1 MKNKSL
7 YLSIKYIISLMRFSK
22 SIPSHIKVI
31 DSSYNGL
38 DGNELPLKIIK
49 SKNSLNR
56 TLIIFPGASPTA
68 EEHSGLLFLSS
79 VLSDIGFN
87 VYIPRMP
94 LLKDLNISED
104 NVDWF
109 SHGYSQLIKRDDID
123 GSKVSCM
130 GVSFGGAIL
139 LKASLQDS
147 MLKSPPHSI
156 ITYGTFYDVE
166 KSMEFLIRGK
176 IKIKGKDVSIKPHEW
191 GLVVFMHNF
200 IGSVNVGFDTANIE
214 KILAL
219 RVQDKDVDK
228 ELINLSEKDRQLVN
242 DILSSTISDE
252 VARIIDII
260 FKKRMNVLD
269 GISPKNWCENI
280 NTKTFVMHGANDNMV
295 PYTQSVDLANHL
307 PNSELFISY
316 LYEHNE
322 ISPKRSFF
330 YKIKEL
336 LRIVSYMRGYIKY
349 HEN

>member
-7 YLSIKYIISLMRFSK
+7 HLSIKYIISLIRFSK
-22 SIPSHIKVI
+22 STPSHIKVT

-49 SKNSLNR
+49 GKSNLNR

-68 EEHSGLLFLSS
+68 EKHSGLLFLSS
-79 VLSDIGFN
+79 VLANIGFN

-94 LLKDLNISED
+94 LLRDLNISED

-109 SHGYSQLIKRDDID
+109 SYGYSQLIKRDDIQ
-123 GSKVSCM
+123 GTKVSCM

-147 MLKSPPHSI
+147 MLNSPPHSI

-166 KSMEFLIRGK
+166 KSMEFLIRGT

-200 IGSVNVGFDTANIE
+200 LGSVDVGFDTTNIE
-214 KILAL
+214 RIIAL
-219 RVQDKDVDK
+219 RVQDKEVDK
-228 ELINLSEKDRQLVN
+228 ELTNLDVDDRQLVN
-242 DILSSTISDE
+242 DILSSTMSDE
-252 VARIIDII
+252 VTRIIDII
-260 FKKRMNVLD
+260 FTQKMNELD
-269 GISPKNWCENI
+269 GISPKNWCKKINI
-280 NTKTFVMHGANDNMV
+280 KTFVMHGANDNMV

-336 LRIVSYMRGYIKY
+336 LRIVSYMRSYIKY
-349 HEN
+349 HES